1 MRAINLNIITI
12 SRYSISTSPVGEASL
27 TSGTWSVLLDIE
39 GIGVGERGVVFGATG
54 ARSRGAPGVLGG
66 DAVRDELGLVFGVCI
81 WGLGE
86 DKVEGNLLK
95 KLIGDSLALFLVAD
109 AGRVRTSVT

>member
-1 MRAINLNIITI
+1 MF
-12 SRYSISTSPVGEASL
+12 
-27 TSGTWSVLLDIE
+27 WDIE
-39 GIGVGERGVVFGATG
+39 GIGVGERVVVVGMTE

-66 DAVRDELGLVFGVCI
+66 DAVRDELALVFGVCI

-86 DKVEGNLLK
+86 GEPAGNLLK
-95 KLIGDSLALFLVAD
+95 KLIGDSLALFLLAG